1 MIEEILQI
9 ITNWTSNN
17 EKLFNMGDAVL
28 FLIFLVSV
36 LYLLVFALFSQKKRT
51 YTYPT
56 ARKKYRFA
64 VLFPAYKE
72 DSVILH
78 PVEDF
83 LKNEYPRDLYDV
95 IVISDQMSEDTN
107 KRLSDLSAK
116 VIEIT
121 NSPSTKT
128 NALRKAVEYIDNG
141 DVKYDIVVI
150 LDADNLTDNDFLEKI
165 NDAFYS
171 GCSAVQ
177 THRVAK
183 NRDTNIAVLDAV
195 SEEINNSIFRKGH
208 TQIGFSSALIGSGMA
223 FEYDLFNECIMSS
236 RHIGVDKQ
244 LEQILLLQNIYIEYL
259 EVVYT
264 YDEKVANKNSFY
276 DQRRRWLSNQLHNL
290 CYGLKNI
297 PLAILRGNWDYCNK
311 LFQWMMPP
319 RIILFGLIV
328 IIAFI
333 MTAINWPLA
342 IKWWG
347 LFLLLCI
354 AFSLAV
360 PDYLVDKR
368 FKKAL
373 ASLPLL
379 FMLMCLNFFRLKGAN
394 KEFIHTQHSNTS
406 NPSNTSL

>member
-1 MIEEILQI
+1 MIEDI
-9 ITNWTSNN
+9 INITANWANNN
-17 EKLFNMGDAVL
+17 EKIFHMGDAIL
-28 FLIFLVSV
+28 FLLFLVSV
-36 LYLLVFALFSQKKRT
+36 LYLFIFALFAIKKKT

-78 PVEDF
+78 SVKAF
-83 LKNEYPRDLYDV
+83 FKNIYPRELYDI
-95 IVISDQMSEDTN
+95 IVISDQMSENTN
-107 KRLSDLSAK
+107 NELKALSAK
-116 VIEIT
+116 VVEVT

-128 NALRKAVEYIDNG
+128 NALKNAIEYIEKEQL
-141 DVKYDIVVI
+141 KYDIIVI
-150 LDADNLTDNDFLEKI
+150 LDADNLTDDDFLEKI

-223 FEYDLFNECIMSS
+223 FEYDLFKECIMSS
-236 RHIGVDKQ
+236 HHIGVDKQ

-264 YDEKVANKNSFY
+264 YDEKVANKDSFY
-276 DQRRRWLSNQLHNL
+276 DQRRRWLSNQFYNL
-290 CYGLKNI
+290 FYGLKNI

-319 RIILFGLIV
+319 RIVLFGLI
-328 IIAFI
+328 IIFAVI
-333 MTAINWPLA
+333 MTVLDWALS

-347 LFLLLCI
+347 LFLLLC
-354 AFSLAV
+354 ATFSLAV

-373 ASLPLL
+373 ISLPLVFL
-379 FMLMCLNFFRLKGAN
+379 LMCLNFFRLKGAN
-394 KEFIHTQHSNTS
+394 KEFIHTKHSNS
-406 NPSNTSL
+406 

>member
-1 MIEEILQI
+1 MIEDIINI
-9 ITNWTSNN
+9 ITNWTNN
-17 EKLFNMGDAVL
+17 NDKIFHMGDAVL

-36 LYLLVFALFSQKKRT
+36 LYLFVFALFSIKKKT

-72 DSVILH
+72 DLVIINSVQT
-78 PVEDF
+78 F
-83 LKNEYPRDLYDV
+83 LKNTYPRDLYDI
-95 IVISDQMSEDTN
+95 IVISDQMSENTN
-107 KRLSDLSAK
+107 TKLTDFSAK
-116 VIEIT
+116 VIKVS

-128 NALRKAVEYIDNG
+128 NALKNAIEYIE
-141 DVKYDIVVI
+141 KEQLQYDIIVI
-150 LDADNLTDNDFLEKI
+150 LDADNLTDDDFLEKI

-223 FEYDLFNECIMSS
+223 FEYNLFKECIMSS
-236 RHIGVDKQ
+236 QHIGVDKQ

-264 YDEKVANKNSFY
+264 YDEKVANKDSFY
-276 DQRRRWLSNQLHNL
+276 DQRRRWLSNQFYNL
-290 CYGLKNI
+290 FYGIKNI
-297 PLAILRGNWDYCNK
+297 PLAILKGNWDYCNK

-319 RIILFGLIV
+319 RIVLLGLII
-328 IIAFI
+328 IIAMI
-333 MTAINWPLA
+333 MTILDWS
-342 IKWWG
+342 ISFKWWG
-347 LFLLLCI
+347 LLLLLCI
-354 AFSLAV
+354 TFSLAV

-373 ASLPLL
+373 LSLPLVFL
-379 FMLMCLNFFRLKGAN
+379 LMCLNFFRLKGAN
-394 KEFIHTQHSNTS
+394 KEFIHTKHSNTS
-406 NPSNTSL
+406 L

>member
-1 MIEEILQI
+1 MIEEILNI
-9 ITNWTSNN
+9 IINWTSNN
-17 EKLFNMGDAVL
+17 EKIFRMGDAIL

-36 LYLLVFALFSQKKRT
+36 LYLFVFALFSIKKKT
-51 YTYPT
+51 YTYPS

-78 PVEDF
+78 SVEAF
-83 LKNEYPRDLYDV
+83 FKNVYPRDLYD
-95 IVISDQMSEDTN
+95 IFVISDQMSESTN
-107 KRLSDLSAK
+107 KELINLSAK
-116 VIEIT
+116 VIEVT
-121 NSPSTKT
+121 NSPSSKT
-128 NALRKAVEYIDNG
+128 SALKNAIEYIEK
-141 DVKYDIVVI
+141 VQLKYDIVVI

-183 NRDTNIAVLDAV
+183 NRDTNIAVLDAI

-223 FEYDLFNECIMSS
+223 FEYDLFKECIMSS
-236 RHIGVDKQ
+236 HQIGVDKQ

-264 YDEKVANKNSFY
+264 YDEKVANKDSFY
-276 DQRRRWLSNQLHNL
+276 DQRRRWISNQFYNL
-290 CYGLKNI
+290 FYGIKNI

-319 RIILFGLIV
+319 RIVLFGLII
-328 IIAFI
+328 IIAIF
-333 MTAINWPLA
+333 MTILSWYLSF
-342 IKWWG
+342 KWWG

-354 AFSLAV
+354 TFSLAV

-373 ASLPLL
+373 MSLPLI
-379 FMLMCLNFFRLKGAN
+379 FILMCLNFFRLKGAN
-394 KEFIHTQHSNTS
+394 KEFIHTKHSN
-406 NPSNTSL
+406 NSL

>member
-1 MIEEILQI
+1 MIEEIVNI
-9 ITNWTSNN
+9 ITDWTINN
-17 EKLFNMGDAVL
+17 EKIFRMGDAIL

-36 LYLLVFALFSQKKRT
+36 LYLFIFALFSIKKRT

-56 ARKKYRFA
+56 ARKKYRFV
-64 VLFPAYKE
+64 VLFPAYNE

-78 PVEDF
+78 SVEAF
-83 LKNEYPRDLYDV
+83 FKNVYPRELYDI
-95 IVISDQMSEDTN
+95 IVISDHMSESTN
-107 KRLSDLSAK
+107 KQLENLSAK
-116 VIEIT
+116 VIGVS

-128 NALRKAVEYIDNG
+128 NALKNAIEYIEREQL
-141 DVKYDIVVI
+141 KYDIVVI
-150 LDADNLTDNDFLEKI
+150 LDADNLTDYDFLEKI

-223 FEYDLFNECIMSS
+223 FEYDLFKECIMSS
-236 RHIGVDKQ
+236 HHIGVDKQ

-264 YDEKVANKNSFY
+264 YDEKVANKDSFY
-276 DQRRRWLSNQLHNL
+276 DQRRRWISNQFHNL
-290 CYGLKNI
+290 FYGLKNM
-297 PLAILRGNWDYCNK
+297 PLAILRGNWDFCNK

-319 RIILFGLIV
+319 RIVLFGLII
-328 IIAFI
+328 IIAVLMSI
-333 MTAINWPLA
+333 LYWPLSF
-342 IKWWG
+342 KWWG

-354 AFSLAV
+354 TFSLAV

-373 ASLPLL
+373 ISLPLI
-379 FMLMCLNFFRLKGAN
+379 FILMCLNFFRLKGAN
-394 KEFIHTQHSNTS
+394 KEFIHTKHSN
-406 NPSNTSL
+406 NSL

>member
-1 MIEEILQI
+1 MIEEIVNI
-9 ITNWTSNN
+9 IINWTGNN
-17 EKLFNMGDAVL
+17 EKIFHMGDAIL
-28 FLIFLVSV
+28 FLVFLVSV
-36 LYLLVFALFSQKKRT
+36 LYLFVFALFSIKKKT
-51 YTYPT
+51 HTYPA

-72 DSVILH
+72 DAVILH
-78 PVEDF
+78 SVEDF

-95 IVISDQMSEDTN
+95 VVISDQMSEETN
-107 KRLSDLSAK
+107 KKLLNLSAK
-116 VIEIT
+116 VVEIT

-141 DVKYDIVVI
+141 VVKYDIIVI

-223 FEYDLFNECIMSS
+223 FEYELFKECIMSS
-236 RHIGVDKQ
+236 KHIGVDKQ

-276 DQRRRWLSNQLHNL
+276 DQRRRWLSNQFHNL
-290 CYGLKNI
+290 FYGLKNI
-297 PLAILRGNWDYCNK
+297 PLAILKGNWDYCNK

-328 IIAFI
+328 IIAVI
-333 MTAINWPLA
+333 MTAVDWPLS

-347 LFLLLCI
+347 LLLLLCI
-354 AFSLAV
+354 TFSLAV
-360 PDYLVDKR
+360 PDYLVDSR
-368 FKKAL
+368 LKKAL
-373 ASLPLL
+373 ASLPLI

-394 KEFIHTQHSNTS
+394 KEFIHTQHSDTPNSS
-406 NPSNTSL
+406 NIK

>member
-1 MIEEILQI
+1 MIEEIVNI

-17 EKLFNMGDAVL
+17 EKIFHMGDAIL

-36 LYLLVFALFSQKKRT
+36 LYLFVFALFSQKKKT
-51 YTYPT
+51 YTYPA
-56 ARKKYRFA
+56 ARRKYRFA

-72 DSVILH
+72 DAVILH
-78 PVEDF
+78 SVEDF

-95 IVISDQMSEDTN
+95 VVISDQMSEETN
-107 KRLSDLSAK
+107 KKLLNLSAK
-116 VIEIT
+116 VVEIT
-121 NSPSTKT
+121 NFPSTKT

-141 DVKYDIVVI
+141 MVKYDIIVI

-223 FEYDLFNECIMSS
+223 FEYELFKECIMSS
-236 RHIGVDKQ
+236 KHIGVDKQ

-276 DQRRRWLSNQLHNL
+276 DQRRRWLSNQFHNL
-290 CYGLKNI
+290 FYGLKNI
-297 PLAILRGNWDYCNK
+297 PLAILKGNWDYCNK

-328 IIAFI
+328 IIAVI
-333 MTAINWPLA
+333 MTAVDWPLS

-347 LFLLLCI
+347 LLLLLCI
-354 AFSLAV
+354 TFSLAV
-360 PDYLVDKR
+360 PDYLVDSR
-368 FKKAL
+368 LKKAL
-373 ASLPLL
+373 ASLPLI

-394 KEFIHTQHSNTS
+394 KEFIHTQHSDTS
-406 NPSNTSL
+406 NSSNTK

>member
-1 MIEEILQI
+1 MIEDIINIL
-9 ITNWTSNN
+9 TNWTNNN
-17 EKLFNMGDAVL
+17 EKIFHMGDAIL
-28 FLIFLVSV
+28 FLLFLVSV
-36 LYLLVFALFSQKKRT
+36 LYLFVFALFAIKKKT

-78 PVEDF
+78 SVKTF
-83 LKNEYPRDLYDV
+83 FKNTYPRDLYDI
-95 IVISDQMSEDTN
+95 IVISDQMSDSTN
-107 KRLSDLSAK
+107 KKLEALSAR
-116 VIEIT
+116 VIEVT
-121 NSPSTKT
+121 SSPSTKT
-128 NALRKAVEYIDNG
+128 NALKNAIEYIE
-141 DVKYDIVVI
+141 KEQLEYDIIVI
-150 LDADNLTDNDFLEKI
+150 LDADNLTDTDFLEKI

-223 FEYDLFNECIMSS
+223 FEYDLFKECIMSS
-236 RHIGVDKQ
+236 QQIGVDKQ

-264 YDEKVANKNSFY
+264 YDEKVANKDSFY
-276 DQRRRWLSNQLHNL
+276 DQRRRWLSNQFYNL
-290 CYGLKNI
+290 FHGLKNI
-297 PLAILRGNWDYCNK
+297 PLAILKGNWDYCNK

-319 RIILFGLIV
+319 RIVLFGLI
-328 IIAFI
+328 IIFAVI
-333 MTAINWPLA
+333 MTILDWSLSL
-342 IKWWG
+342 KWWG

-354 AFSLAV
+354 TFSLAV

-373 ASLPLL
+373 ISS
-379 FMLMCLNFFRLKGAN
+379 G
-394 KEFIHTQHSNTS
+394 
-406 NPSNTSL
+406 

>member
-1 MIEEILQI
+1 MIEDIINIL
-9 ITNWTSNN
+9 TNWTNNN
-17 EKLFNMGDAVL
+17 EKIFHMGDAIL
-28 FLIFLVSV
+28 FLLFLVSV
-36 LYLLVFALFSQKKRT
+36 LYLFVFALFAIKKKT

-78 PVEDF
+78 SVKTF
-83 LKNEYPRDLYDV
+83 FKNTYPRDLYDI
-95 IVISDQMSEDTN
+95 IVISDQMSDSTN
-107 KRLSDLSAK
+107 KKLEALSAR
-116 VIEIT
+116 VIEVT
-121 NSPSTKT
+121 SSPSTKT
-128 NALRKAVEYIDNG
+128 NALKNAIEYIE
-141 DVKYDIVVI
+141 KEQLEYDIIVI
-150 LDADNLTDNDFLEKI
+150 LDADNLTDTDFLEKI

-223 FEYDLFNECIMSS
+223 FEYDLFKECIMSS
-236 RHIGVDKQ
+236 QQIGVDKQ

-264 YDEKVANKNSFY
+264 YDEKVANKDSFY
-276 DQRRRWLSNQLHNL
+276 DQRRRWLSNQFYNL
-290 CYGLKNI
+290 FHGLKNI
-297 PLAILRGNWDYCNK
+297 PLAILKGNWDYCNK

-319 RIILFGLIV
+319 RIVLFGLI
-328 IIAFI
+328 IIFAVI
-333 MTAINWPLA
+333 MTILDWSLSL
-342 IKWWG
+342 KWWG

-354 AFSLAV
+354 TFSLAV

-373 ASLPLL
+373 ISLPLV

-394 KEFIHTQHSNTS
+394 KEFIHTKHSNS
-406 NPSNTSL
+406 

>member
-1 MIEEILQI
+1 MIEDI
-9 ITNWTSNN
+9 INITANWANNN
-17 EKLFNMGDAVL
+17 EKIFHMGDAIL
-28 FLIFLVSV
+28 FLLFLVSV
-36 LYLLVFALFSQKKRT
+36 LYLFIFALFAIKKKT

-78 PVEDF
+78 SVKAF
-83 LKNEYPRDLYDV
+83 FKNIYPRELYDI
-95 IVISDQMSEDTN
+95 IVISDQMSENTN
-107 KRLSDLSAK
+107 NELKALSAK
-116 VIEIT
+116 VVEVS

-128 NALRKAVEYIDNG
+128 NALKNAIEYIEKEQL
-141 DVKYDIVVI
+141 KYDIIVI
-150 LDADNLTDNDFLEKI
+150 LDADNLTDDDFLEKI

-223 FEYDLFNECIMSS
+223 FEYDLFKECIMSS
-236 RHIGVDKQ
+236 HHIGVDKQ

-264 YDEKVANKNSFY
+264 YDEKVANKDSFY
-276 DQRRRWLSNQLHNL
+276 DQRRRWLSNQFYNL
-290 CYGLKNI
+290 FYGLKNI

-319 RIILFGLIV
+319 RIVLFGLI
-328 IIAFI
+328 IIFAVV
-333 MTAINWPLA
+333 MTVLDWALS

-347 LFLLLCI
+347 LFLLLC
-354 AFSLAV
+354 ATFSLAV

-373 ASLPLL
+373 ISLPLVFL
-379 FMLMCLNFFRLKGAN
+379 LMCLNFFRLKGAN
-394 KEFIHTQHSNTS
+394 KEFIHTKHSNS
-406 NPSNTSL
+406 

>member
-1 MIEEILQI
+1 MIEDI
-9 ITNWTSNN
+9 INITANWANNN
-17 EKLFNMGDAVL
+17 EKIFHMGDAIL
-28 FLIFLVSV
+28 FLLFLVSV
-36 LYLLVFALFSQKKRT
+36 LYLFIFALFAIKKKT
-51 YTYPT
+51 YTYPA

-78 PVEDF
+78 SVKAF
-83 LKNEYPRDLYDV
+83 FKNIYPRDLYDI
-95 IVISDQMSEDTN
+95 IVISDQMSENTN
-107 KRLSDLSAK
+107 NELKALSAK
-116 VIEIT
+116 VVEVT

-128 NALRKAVEYIDNG
+128 NALKNAIEYIEKEQL
-141 DVKYDIVVI
+141 KYDIIAI
-150 LDADNLTDNDFLEKI
+150 LDADNLTDDDFLEKI

-223 FEYDLFNECIMSS
+223 FEYDLFKECIMSS
-236 RHIGVDKQ
+236 HHIGVDKQ

-264 YDEKVANKNSFY
+264 YDEKVANKDSFY
-276 DQRRRWLSNQLHNL
+276 DQRRRWLSNQFYNL
-290 CYGLKNI
+290 FYGLKNI

-319 RIILFGLIV
+319 RIVLFGLI
-328 IIAFI
+328 IIFAVV
-333 MTAINWPLA
+333 MTVLDWALS

-347 LFLLLCI
+347 LFLLLC
-354 AFSLAV
+354 ATFSLAV

-373 ASLPLL
+373 ISLPLVFL
-379 FMLMCLNFFRLKGAN
+379 LMCLNFFRLKGAN
-394 KEFIHTQHSNTS
+394 KEFIHTKHSNS
-406 NPSNTSL
+406 SL

>member
-1 MIEEILQI
+1 MIEDIINI

-17 EKLFNMGDAVL
+17 EKIFYMGDAVL
-28 FLIFLVSV
+28 FLVFLVSV
-36 LYLLVFALFSQKKRT
+36 LYLFVFALFSIKKKT

-56 ARKKYRFA
+56 ARKKYSFA

-78 PVEDF
+78 SVKDF

-95 IVISDQMSEDTN
+95 IVISDQMSEKTN
-107 KRLSDLSAK
+107 KKLLNLSAK
-116 VIEIT
+116 VVEIK
-121 NSPSTKT
+121 NASSTKT

-141 DVKYDIVVI
+141 TVKYDVVVI

-223 FEYDLFNECIMSS
+223 FEYELFKDCIMSS
-236 RHIGVDKQ
+236 KHIGIDKQ

-276 DQRRRWLSNQLHNL
+276 DQRRRWLSNQFHNL
-290 CYGLKNI
+290 FYELKNI
-297 PLAILRGNWDYCNK
+297 PLAILKGNWDYCNK

-319 RIILFGLIV
+319 RIVLLGLIV
-328 IIAFI
+328 IIAVI
-333 MTAINWPLA
+333 MTVINWPLS

-354 AFSLAV
+354 TFSLAV
-360 PDYLVDKR
+360 PDYLVDNR

-373 ASLPLL
+373 VSLPLV
-379 FMLMCLNFFRLKGAN
+379 FILMCLNFFRLKGAN
-394 KEFIHTQHSNTS
+394 KEFIHTRHSNTS
-406 NPSNTSL
+406 NSSNT

>member
-1 MIEEILQI
+1 MIEEIVNI
-9 ITNWTSNN
+9 ITEWTINN
-17 EKLFNMGDAVL
+17 EKIFRMGDAIL

-36 LYLLVFALFSQKKRT
+36 LYLFIFALFSIKKKT

-64 VLFPAYKE
+64 VLFPAYRE

-78 PVEDF
+78 SVEAF
-83 LKNEYPRDLYDV
+83 FKNVYPRDLYDI
-95 IVISDQMSEDTN
+95 IVISDQMSESTN
-107 KRLSDLSAK
+107 KELINLSAK
-116 VIEIT
+116 VIEVT
-121 NSPSTKT
+121 HSPSSKT
-128 NALRKAVEYIDNG
+128 SALKNAIEYIEKEQL
-141 DVKYDIVVI
+141 KYDIVVI

-183 NRDTNIAVLDAV
+183 NRDTNIAVLDAI

-208 TQIGFSSALIGSGMA
+208 TQIGFSSALIGSGMV
-223 FEYDLFNECIMSS
+223 FEYDLFKECIMSS
-236 RHIGVDKQ
+236 HQIGVDKQ

-264 YDEKVANKNSFY
+264 YDEKVANKDSFY
-276 DQRRRWLSNQLHNL
+276 DQRRRWISNQFYNL
-290 CYGLKNI
+290 FYGMKNI

-319 RIILFGLIV
+319 RIVLFGLII
-328 IIAFI
+328 IIAIF
-333 MTAINWPLA
+333 MTILSWYLSF
-342 IKWWG
+342 KWWG

-354 AFSLAV
+354 TFSLAV

-373 ASLPLL
+373 MSLPLI
-379 FMLMCLNFFRLKGAN
+379 FILMCLNFFRFKGAN
-394 KEFIHTQHSNTS
+394 KEFIHTKHSN
-406 NPSNTSL
+406 NSL

>member
-1 MIEEILQI
+1 MIEEVLNI
-9 ITNWTSNN
+9 ITNWTGNN
-17 EKLFNMGDAVL
+17 ERIFYMGDAIL

-36 LYLLVFALFSQKKRT
+36 LYLFVFALFSIKKKT
-51 YTYPT
+51 YTYPA

-78 PVEDF
+78 SVKDF

-95 IVISDQMSEDTN
+95 IVISDQMSEETN
-107 KRLSDLSAK
+107 KKLLNLSAK
-116 VIEIT
+116 VVEIT

-128 NALRKAVEYIDNG
+128 NALRKAVEYIDNEAI
-141 DVKYDIVVI
+141 KYDIVVV

-208 TQIGFSSALIGSGMA
+208 TLIGFSSALIGSGMA
-223 FEYDLFNECIMSS
+223 FEYELFKECIMSS
-236 RHIGVDKQ
+236 KHIGVDKQ

-276 DQRRRWLSNQLHNL
+276 DQRRRWLSNQFHNL
-290 CYGLKNI
+290 FNGLKNI

-319 RIILFGLIV
+319 RIILFGLV
-328 IIAFI
+328 IIIAVI
-333 MTAINWPLA
+333 MTVVNWPLSF
-342 IKWWG
+342 KWWG
-347 LFLLLCI
+347 LLLLLCI
-354 AFSLAV
+354 TFSLAV
-360 PDYLVDKR
+360 PDYLVDNR

-373 ASLPLL
+373 ASLPLI
-379 FMLMCLNFFRLKGAN
+379 FILMCLNFFRLKGAN

-406 NPSNTSL
+406 HSSNA

>member
-1 MIEEILQI
+1 MC
-9 ITNWTSNN
+9 
-17 EKLFNMGDAVL
+17 MM
-28 FLIFLVSV
+28 
-36 LYLLVFALFSQKKRT
+36 FALFSIKKKT

-56 ARKKYRFA
+56 ARKKYSFA

-78 PVEDF
+78 SVKDF

-95 IVISDQMSEDTN
+95 IVISDQMSEETN
-107 KRLSDLSAK
+107 KKLLNLSAK
-116 VIEIT
+116 VVEIK
-121 NSPSTKT
+121 NASSTKT

-141 DVKYDIVVI
+141 TVKYDVVVI

-223 FEYDLFNECIMSS
+223 FEYELFKDCIMSS
-236 RHIGVDKQ
+236 KHIGIDKQ

-276 DQRRRWLSNQLHNL
+276 DQRRRWLSNQFHNL
-290 CYGLKNI
+290 FYGLKNI
-297 PLAILRGNWDYCNK
+297 PLAILKGNWDYCNK

-319 RIILFGLIV
+319 RIVLLGLIV
-328 IIAFI
+328 IIAVI
-333 MTAINWPLA
+333 MTVINWPLS

-354 AFSLAV
+354 TFSLAV
-360 PDYLVDKR
+360 PDYLVDNR

-373 ASLPLL
+373 VSLPLV
-379 FMLMCLNFFRLKGAN
+379 FILMCLNFFRLKGAN
-394 KEFIHTQHSNTS
+394 KEFIHTRHSNTS
-406 NPSNTSL
+406 NSSNT